1 MHITL
6 DIQNEKIA
14 EHVLWV
20 LEHFKKDGVV
30 ITKKSGQKVSGR
42 KALSDD
48 YVEENWKELAYKASG
63 NPHQDDDEVLNEKY
77 GKYLYEKYS
86 I

>member
-1 MHITL
+1 MRITL

-14 EHVLWV
+14 KNVLWV

-30 ITKKSGQKVSGR
+30 ITKRSGKKVAAR
-42 KALSDD
+42 KTLSDD

-63 NPHQDDDEVLNEKY
+63 NPHQDDDEVLN
-77 GKYLYEKYS
+77 GKYLYEKHS